1 MEKYKFIVKIGQ
13 IKDLISKGQDEKA
26 IELAETVDFKK
37 VKNIEDLG
45 GIASLF
51 LRNGMLLKARECFLE
66 LHDRVANRNIVMQL
80 INLALRLKRPTEAEK
95 YLREYLKI
103 DKNDFY
109 GLIFRYNIDKLEG
122 KPYKELIPT
131 LEKLK
136 KKEYIEAW
144 AFELAKLYHKSGDV
158 EKCITECEDLIVFF
172 GEGEYVNQAKK
183 LKEYYEKEGTREA
196 IEKEKAAKEAAERAR
211 KEKMAEKNARAVEAA
226 FAKHN
231 AADPDITE
239 FTADQSEESSFAS
252 EDETE
257 EKELSARTQASAEEH
272 AAAGTDEQKEVH
284 PKYDKDDLL
293 LMQLLREEGIEQPE
307 GPIIEEEMEL
317 EEEFDE
323 KPTETETYSQT
334 REKLAEAEEAA
345 VEEATEEGTVLS
357 EPSEEEATEEG
368 TVLGEP
374 SEEEATEEGTAL
386 SEPTEEEATEEGTA
400 LSEPTE
406 EEATEEGTA
415 LSEPTEEEA
424 VEEETAEA
432 EYTEEEQDEEKITAN
447 DSFAEEIV
455 SVEVSEKK
463 QDEIPLNSRLSRF
476 LRENES
482 ELRDYF
488 GNKEIKNDIRDQ
500 LVKAFEI
507 LLNPQVIVSGIAITG
522 DDRNEVLEMIKGIAK
537 IENMKGLILKSS
549 CNLSSAEKINK
560 MDLESKVPMLL
571 GRHLVIEGAGSL
583 NGNAVESI
591 LRISEKYGRKLG
603 IILTDSKSSINALLR
618 DYRELNSVL
627 PVRIHIRG

>member
-386 SEPTEEEATEEGTA
+386 SEPTEEEA
-400 LSEPTE
+400 
-406 EEATEEGTA
+406 
-415 LSEPTEEEA
+415 